1 MMLTAQ
7 MGDCHSPFYDSKT
20 ETKIYSF
27 GMLTTVGYAGI
38 VPVYPLAHTL
48 GCGEALTGQLYLAV
62 LVARLV
68 SMQLSAA
75 GKVVDESYTLK

>member
-1 MMLTAQ
+1 VFFNDA
-7 MGDCHSPFYDSKT
+7 DCTNGGLPFAILRFQNRD
-20 ETKIYSF
+20 ED
-27 GMLTTVGYAGI
+27 GI

-68 SMQLSAA
+68 SMQLSAT
-75 GKVVDESYTLK
+75 GKVADESYTPK